1 MQAVNWIET
10 ILGFILCGFGLYMLV
25 ARKPEQQLN
34 LEAGGVKLTVTNAG
48 ALLLIL
54 GVVLLALSRI
64 SAVAWKDLEIQFTRE
79 KARADSLAALSGN
92 LGDDLAAAEGQLKE
106 LGVALG
112 RSGTARFAV
121 PNTVGLPHERAV
133 ALMRQSGL
141 DTLGISWLTPAR
153 AVQALE
159 GQGYRELSPGVMAKG
174 GDTLRLAP
182 GEIVLQAVMP
192 GARLPKDSR
201 VMLAAVEILPNP

>member
-1 MQAVNWIET
+1 MTAIHWIEAA
-10 ILGFILCGFGLYMLV
+10 LGLLLCCGGLYLTV
-25 ARKPEQQLN
+25 FRRGGAGVK
-34 LEAGGVKLTVTNAG
+34 LEAGALKLTISNAGAFLLLLG
-48 ALLLIL
+48 ALLL
-54 GVVLLALSRI
+54 LLARI
-64 SAVAWKDLEIQFTRE
+64 SAVAWKDLEIEFTRE

-121 PNTVGLPHERAV
+121 PNTVGLPHDRAV
-133 ALMRQSGL
+133 ALMRRSGL

-159 GQGYRELSPGVMAKG
+159 VQGYRIVSPGVLARG

-182 GEIVLQAVMP
+182 GEVVLQAVMP
-192 GARLPKDSR
+192 GARLPRDSR
-201 VMLAAVEILPNP
+201 VQLAAVEIKGL